1 MFTQVCPSE
10 HWWAPVSHSFMSRL
24 KENKECLSFFLS
36 ELGSRVFSERAL
48 TLAEACAQELIAIRT
63 DTGEFAVLINT
74 LILAQVTGVAAL
86 VYVCRQTMNMISC
99 SSWKLHKYFSQI
111 CVFILAFHIGL
122 CLLPAYHCRQSHLAP
137 AHNPAHIDTG
147 TSRMCYNTSD
157 CRGPPCHTHQHLSA
171 TEWQSRRDHIWKHW
185 AQGKQWRIAVT
196 KKRQSDNPFLLPLIP
211 NNFKWLTI

>member
-1 MFTQVCPSE
+1 
-10 HWWAPVSHSFMSRL
+10 MSRL

-99 SSWKLHKYFSQI
+99 SS
-111 CVFILAFHIGL
+111 
-122 CLLPAYHCRQSHLAP
+122 
-137 AHNPAHIDTG
+137 
-147 TSRMCYNTSD
+147 
-157 CRGPPCHTHQHLSA
+157 
-171 TEWQSRRDHIWKHW
+171 
-185 AQGKQWRIAVT
+185 
-196 KKRQSDNPFLLPLIP
+196 
-211 NNFKWLTI
+211 